1 MGKRKNKLV
10 SEASDP
16 CRNRRKVRRYV
27 VIALCIAFF
36 VAVNM
41 VIIFAL
47 SAEDREESGARSMGV
62 TAFVVRIIYPD
73 YENMAY
79 NDQLAAMES
88 AHHYVRKVAHFLEY
102 ALLGFLTSGLLLFLR
117 RYLSRRK
124 LERWKTWFYPAE
136 FCFLYAVTDEVHQI
150 FSERG
155 ASPKDVLIDT
165 AGAISGILLI
175 QLIVWVVG
183 SVRRKAKG
191 KGRAGKNKDNGD
203 GGEDSLALI
212 EQEDSPC
219 APPDTV

>member
-1 MGKRKNKLV
+1 MGKRKNKPAV
-10 SEASDP
+10 EASTSS
-16 CRNRRKVRRYV
+16 RNGKKARRYV

-47 SAEDREESGARSMGV
+47 SAESREESGARSAGV

-73 YENMAY
+73 YDNMAY
-79 NDQLAAMES
+79 DDKLAAMES
-88 AHHYVRKVAHFLEY
+88 AHHYVRKAAHFLEY

-124 LERWKTWFYPAE
+124 LEFWKTWFFPAE

-165 AGAISGILLI
+165 LGAISGILFI
-175 QLIVWVVG
+175 HLIVWAVG

-191 KGRAGKNKDNGD
+191 KGRKGKNKDNGD
-203 GGEDSLALI
+203 GGEDGLALT
-212 EQEDSPC
+212 EQEDPPC